1 MLGLRK
7 RPTYNEVINYL
18 ENEQPKI
25 KYPDRRATF
34 LRNSPYLTQFDG
46 DSWIDL
52 DEQEN
57 NIAKEKL
64 KEEEVKRISSEEKET
79 AQVIRATRKKLTINT
94 QGNQTDVSTMRE
106 QGTSPRELPETTDRG
121 AGVGK
126 RNKSVQAAKT
136 IYGASSGVQTDDA
149 PTKTTQIYRTSS
161 GVQTDDAPTEI
172 KGGSIP
178 QIFDM
183 TVDDAVDDTMQS
195 IDETQQQEEEK
206 ANKKKQLIYDKV
218 SRHNREEI
226 RDLPYLRASKSSSSN
241 EMPAY
246 LAEDTSNP
254 RGRPPDPNKPIN
266 DGTENTSQ
274 PRGRR
279 KIFIAGENS
288 NPMIVNTEAEQQKR
302 GESNEPPSAPPR
314 PAPRSG

>member
-64 KEEEVKRISSEEKET
+64 KEEEVKRIASETKET

-121 AGVGK
+121 AGVSK
-126 RNKSVQAAKT
+126 RNKSAQATKS
-136 IYGASSGVQTDDA
+136 IYG
-149 PTKTTQIYRTSS
+149 TSS
-161 GVQTDDAPTEI
+161 GVQTDDAPTET
-172 KGGSIP
+172 KGISTE

-183 TVDDAVDDTMQS
+183 TVDNAIVDTIQS
-195 IDETQQQEEEK
+195 MDETQQQEEERT
-206 ANKKKQLIYDKV
+206 NKKKQQIYDKV

-226 RDLPYLRASKSSSSN
+226 KDLPYLRTSTSTSSSSN
-241 EMPAY
+241 QIPAY
-246 LAEDTSNP
+246 L
-254 RGRPPDPNKPIN
+254 PIS
-266 DGTENTSQ
+266 DAL
-274 PRGRR
+274 
-279 KIFIAGENS
+279 KIIIAGENS
-288 NPMIVNTEAEQQKR
+288 NPMTVNTEGDQKKR
-302 GESNEPPSAPPR
+302 GESNEPPSPPPR
-314 PAPRSG
+314 KNLMTNNN